1 MRVERHSPTHGISY
15 GMDDTLGI
23 FVTIWT
29 LDYPELPPDHEMNA
43 PDEDNILLDK
53 HTVGH
58 QLKSYQIKE
67 IANEYGFHVTDQE
80 IEDLR
85 NFNSHFED

>member
-1 MRVERHSPTHGISY
+1 MRVERAQSGHMGISY

-43 PDEDNILLDK
+43 PDEDKYFI
-53 HTVGH
+53 G
-58 QLKSYQIKE
+58 
-67 IANEYGFHVTDQE
+67 
-80 IEDLR
+80 
-85 NFNSHFED
+85 